1 MNDKIKTHVDGLFEG
16 APQSRKVQ
24 ELKEELLGN
33 LNSKYDDLISEGFT
47 PDDAYRTVIAG
58 IGDVSE
64 LMRQIQN
71 ESAFNSNYSPADRKK
86 SAMFVAISV
95 GLYILSPVCVIL
107 FGGALGQGV
116 LGVILMFVFVALAT
130 GLLIYNSMSSPKY
143 IKEDDTIVEEF
154 KQWKSDSSEK
164 KRIRNSITSILW
176 TLIVIIYLVFSFY
189 LDAWAYSWIIFIIG
203 VLLEGI
209 IKLIFD
215 LKGRNT

>member
-33 LNSKYDDLISEGFT
+33 LNSKYDDLIADGFT

-86 SAMFVAISV
+86 SAVFVAIAV

-107 FGGALGQGV
+107 FGGVLGQGV

-154 KQWKSDSSEK
+154 KQWKSDNSEK
-164 KRIRNSITSILW
+164 KRIRNSISSIMW

-189 LDAWAYSWIIFIIG
+189 FGAWAYSWIIFIIG
-203 VLLEGI
+203 FLAEGI

-215 LKGRNT
+215 LKG